1 MHVRLVGVVG
11 FRMTVGVSDQDR
23 CVDGYAPV
31 VVMQERLLEE
41 RKT

>member
-1 MHVRLVGVVG
+1 
-11 FRMTVGVSDQDR
+11 MTVGVSDQYG
-23 CVDGYAPV
+23 CVDGYAPG